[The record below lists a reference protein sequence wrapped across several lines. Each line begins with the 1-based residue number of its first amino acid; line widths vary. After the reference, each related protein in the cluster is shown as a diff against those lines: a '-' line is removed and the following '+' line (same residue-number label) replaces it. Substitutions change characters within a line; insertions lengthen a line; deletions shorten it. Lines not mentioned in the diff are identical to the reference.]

1 MSNYEEMY
9 YTLFNAITD
18 AITELQ
24 SCKPLEAIETLK
36 TAQQKTEEQYMQKDE
51 S

>member
-1 MSNYEEMY
+1 MPRYKEMY

-18 AITELQ
+18 AIAEFQ
-24 SCKPLEAIETLK
+24 SCKPLEAVEILK
-36 TAQQKTEEQYMQKDE
+36 TAQIKTEEQYMQKGE

>member
-1 MSNYEEMY
+1 MTTYKEMY

-18 AITELQ
+18 AIAQFQL
-24 SCKPLEAIETLK
+24 CKPLEAIETLK
-36 TAQQKTEEQYMQKDE
+36 TAQIKTEEQYMQKDE